1 MTSDARRTGDC
12 GIIPRMKS
20 SFEKADGDRLGW
32 AGPVLAAAAFAAVFI
47 AFVWQLSVYWRNVR
61 AWAEQDLQSRAD
73 LAAIVLAEPLRT
85 LDLKAVQS
93 LGAACRADGLRLRI
107 CHGPTFFD
115 VSETDEGRR
124 GFYDTMGEADVP
136 CLFKVAKSGSYV
148 IGVGRPS
155 ARMLRPFLM
164 ALVVIVLAGLLG
176 VAGVVLFFVATWRQR
191 LRIRALAR
199 LERFRREFLADLS
212 HEIKTPLAGV
222 LGAADLLAEEAE
234 RRDGGGRP
242 GPGNAPLLAK
252 MILKEGGR
260 LNALVQQVLDL
271 ARLEREGE
279 AVRPEPVDLAEL
291 VREAVARHA
300 ASAASKGVSLAVAP
314 SSPATCAAFGDPTL
328 LAQALDNL
336 VANALRHSGAPNVRV
351 SCGVSGADCFLA
363 VEDDGCGVPPGQALR
378 IFERFHRLDPARA
391 AESGGAGLGLA
402 IVRRIA
408 RLHGGEAA
416 CAPAVPH
423 GARFTVTW
431 RRNGRPAR
439 GRGRAR

>member
-1 MTSDARRTGDC
+1 MMRSFG
-12 GIIPRMKS
+12 KS
-20 SFEKADGDRLGW
+20 DGDRLGW
-32 AGPVLAAAAFAAVFI
+32 AGPVLAAAAFAAVFA

-61 AWAEQDLQSRAD
+61 TWAEQDLQSRAD

-85 LDLKAVQS
+85 LDFKAVQAF
-93 LGAACRADGLRLRI
+93 GATCRAEGLRLRI
-107 CHGPTFFD
+107 CHGPAFFD
-115 VSETDEGRR
+115 ASENDEGRR
-124 GFYDTMGEADVP
+124 GLYDTMGEADVP
-136 CLFKVAKSGSYV
+136 CLFKVAKSGAFV

-155 ARMLRPFLM
+155 ARMLLPFLM

-176 VAGVVLFFVATWRQR
+176 VAGVVLFFVTTWRQR
-191 LRIRALAR
+191 LRIRELAR
-199 LERFRREFLADLS
+199 LERFRREFVADLS
-212 HEIKTPLAGV
+212 HEIKTPLAGI
-222 LGAADLLAEEAE
+222 LGAADLLADEAE
-234 RRDGGGRP
+234 RRDGEGRH
-242 GPGNAPLLAK
+242 GPGNLPLLAK

-271 ARLEREGE
+271 ARLEREDE
-279 AVRPEPVDLAEL
+279 AARPEPVDLAEL

-300 ASAASKGVSLAVAP
+300 AAAAAKGVTLAVDP
-314 SSPATCAAFGDPTL
+314 SSPSTCAAFGDPTL

-336 VANALRHSGAPNVRV
+336 VANALRHSGSPTVRV
-351 SCGVSGADCFLA
+351 SCGVSGADCLLA
-363 VEDDGCGVPPGQALR
+363 VEDDGRGIPPGEATR
-378 IFERFHRLDPARA
+378 IFERFHRVDPARA

-408 RLHGGEAA
+408 RLHGGVAA

-431 RRNGRPAR
+431 RRDGKPSR